1 LKLIFERDITER
13 EGTMKNIKL
22 SSFLL
27 IISCVL
33 GFYSQANGQQVIKAW
48 GHNDVGQVGDGTT
61 GNNKLLAVAVNG
73 LPGTPIAV
81 AGGGAHQ
88 WATDFSLALLS
99 DGTVWSWGNNSFGQ
113 LGDGTTVSKT
123 TPVQVLGITNAIAIA
138 AGGSGSKNSSV
149 FGMALLADGTVKTW
163 GGNTYGQLGD
173 GTIINRSAPVTVS
186 GLTNVTAIACGGD
199 FAYALLSNGTIKSWG
214 RNNFSYS
221 YGQGMLGDGTI
232 INRYTPVTVYGIT
245 NATAIAACAYYGL
258 ALLAD
263 GTISAWGNNSKGQLG
278 DGTKTNRLKPVKV
291 YGITN
296 ATAIAGSYFDS
307 GNPSSIALLAD
318 GTLRTWGSN
327 NHGQLGDGT
336 TIAKVKPVQ
345 VFGITNA
352 IAIARG
358 GVDWHAVLL
367 ADRTV
372 KIWGYGSYGQLG
384 DGTIVTKYKPLT
396 VPGVTNVQS
405 ICGGQYHCMV
415 IVDITPLKSQ
425 GSEEKVSIR
434 KPISLQVYPMPFNS
448 TSEISYYVP
457 NQTNVKL
464 TVYSADGRKVKTL
477 VNAMQTSGQYNL
489 KWNGLSDNGKNVP
502 TGIYYLN
509 LNAGTRINKKLI
521 KL

>member
-1 LKLIFERDITER
+1 MKNLKLST
-13 EGTMKNIKL
+13 
-22 SSFLL
+22 FLL
-27 IISCVL
+27 IISCVF
-33 GFYSQANGQQVIKAW
+33 GFYSQANGQQVVKAW

-61 GNNKLLAVAVNG
+61 GNNKLLAITVA

-88 WATDFSLALLS
+88 WATDFSMALLS
-99 DGTVWSWGNNSFGQ
+99 DGTVWAWGNNSFGQ
-113 LGDGTTVSKT
+113 LGDGTIISKPL
-123 TPVQVLGITNAIAIA
+123 PVQVSGITNAIAIA
-138 AGGSGSKNSSV
+138 AGGTGGKNSSV

-163 GGNTYGQLGD
+163 GGNTYGQLGN
-173 GTIINRSAPVTVS
+173 GTIVNSSVPVSVS
-186 GLTNVTAIACGGD
+186 GLTGVTAIACGGD

-263 GTISAWGNNSKGQLG
+263 GTIRAWGNNSKGQLG
-278 DGTKTNRLKPVKV
+278 DGTKTTRLKPVKV
-291 YGITN
+291 CGITN

-318 GTLRTWGSN
+318 GTLRTWGCN

-336 TIAKVKPVQ
+336 IIAKVTPVK
-345 VFGITNA
+345 VSGITNA

-358 GVDWHAVLL
+358 GVDWHAAIL

-372 KIWGYGSYGQLG
+372 KIWGYGDYGQLG
-384 DGTIVTKYKPLT
+384 DGTIKTKYTPVT

-405 ICGGQYHCMV
+405 ICGGQYHCLV
-415 IVDITPLKSQ
+415 ITNTEVLKSKAA
-425 GSEEKVSIR
+425 EEKSSIN
-434 KPISLQVYPMPFNS
+434 KPLSLQTYPMPFNS
-448 TSEISYYVP
+448 VSEISYYIP
-457 NQTNVKL
+457 NQTNVTL

-489 KWNGLSDNGKNVP
+489 KWDGLSDNGKNLP

-509 LNAGTRINKKLI
+509 LNAGTKINKKLI